1 MQEERKA
8 AQGGEAQADAAL
20 AAAMRARDARAKA
33 RKAVKEGGKTVAQV
47 LADDD
52 PAITGMR
59 PKALLLAL
67 PGVGR
72 SKADAMLAAAG
83 IDPGRRLRGLGSR
96 QRAALVALVDAHM
109 AEMAARQA
117 QAAAPGEAREGR

>member
-1 MQEERKA
+1 MQEERRA
-8 AQGGEAQADAAL
+8 AQGGEAKPEAAL
-20 AAAMRARDARAKA
+20 AAAMRARDARAKV
-33 RKAVKEGGKTVAQV
+33 RKAVKEGTATVAQV

-52 PAITGMR
+52 PAVSGMR

-67 PGVGR
+67 PGVGQ

-109 AEMAARQA
+109 AELAAR
-117 QAAAPGEAREGR
+117 EAGRAGDGRRAR

>member
-1 MQEERKA
+1 MQEERRA
-8 AQGGEAQADAAL
+8 AQGGEAKPEAAL
-20 AAAMRARDARAKA
+20 AAAMRARDARAKV
-33 RKAVKEGGKTVAQV
+33 RKAVKEGTATVAQV

-52 PAITGMR
+52 PAVSGMR

-67 PGVGR
+67 PGVGQ

-109 AEMAARQA
+109 DELAAR
-117 QAAAPGEAREGR
+117 EAGRAGDGRRAR